1 MALYS
6 NPTKDSFGILLRKP
20 MSANVNEWLLCTSQK
35 DFELKAIEMIENFAD
50 KAIKTNGQFSL
61 VLAGGNTPKKIYES
75 LSKKNCD
82 WGNWHIYFGDERC
95 LSPDD
100 IERNSLMAE
109 KSFFSKVSI
118 PKDQIHCIPS
128 ELGRNAGAEAYNKKL
143 NLDMVFDLVLL
154 GLGEDGHTASIFPNS
169 EFDENKQAVSIS
181 NAPKLPQYRVSL
193 TPNRLSMANHV
204 IFLVTGK
211 DKKNALDKFK
221 SCENIPAS
229 RISALKKL
237 IVLIFG
243 VN

>member
-1 MALYS
+1 M
-6 NPTKDSFGILLRKP
+6 F
-20 MSANVNEWLLCTSQK
+20 VNENDWLLCSSQK
-35 DFELKAIEMIENFAD
+35 DFELKATEMIANHAND
-50 KAIKTNGQFSL
+50 AIRTKGHFSL

-193 TPNRLSMANHV
+193 TPNRLSMANHI
-204 IFLVTGK
+204 IFLVIGE

-221 SCENIPAS
+221 SSENIPAS

-237 IVLIFG
+237 TVLISD

>member
-1 MALYS
+1 
-6 NPTKDSFGILLRKP
+6 
-20 MSANVNEWLLCTSQK
+20 MSVNENDWLLCSSPE
-35 DFELKAIEMIENFAD
+35 DFELKATEMIANYAND
-50 KAIKTNGQFSL
+50 AIRTKGHFSL

-118 PKDQIHCIPS
+118 PKNQIHYIPA
-128 ELGRNAGAEAYNKKL
+128 ELGRNEGAEAYNKKL
-143 NLDMVFDLVLL
+143 NSDMVFDLVLL

-169 EFDENKQAVSIS
+169 EFDENKQAVPIS

-193 TPNRLSMANHV
+193 TPNRLSMANHI
-204 IFLVTGK
+204 IFLVIGE

-221 SCENIPAS
+221 SYENIPAS

-237 IVLIFG
+237 TVLIFG